1 MVNKNSCFMI
11 KYLFILI
18 LITSC
23 STKVDRPEIKGYVFD
38 MESKKPI
45 QNVKINIDE
54 DIVFTNKKGEF
65 YFKSIKKRK
74 FLDFESGH
82 DPKIFSIIID
92 EKNYIS
98 DTIEEGT
105 RGEFSD
111 EIKVYD
117 SIFLKI

>member
-1 MVNKNSCFMI
+1 MK

-23 STKVDRPEIKGYVFD
+23 STKIDRPEIKGYVFD
-38 MESKKPI
+38 VESKKPI
-45 QNVKINIDE
+45 QNVKVNIDKN
-54 DIVFTNKKGEF
+54 IVFTNENGEF
-65 YFKSIKKRK
+65 HFKLIKKRK

-82 DPKIFSIIID
+82 DPKIYSIIME
-92 EKNYIS
+92 EKNYVS

-117 SIFLKI
+117 SIFLIKI